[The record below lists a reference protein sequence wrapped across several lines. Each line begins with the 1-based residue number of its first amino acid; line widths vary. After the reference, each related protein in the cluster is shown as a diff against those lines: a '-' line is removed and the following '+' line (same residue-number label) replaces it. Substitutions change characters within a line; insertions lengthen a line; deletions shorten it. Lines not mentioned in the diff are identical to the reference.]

1 MGVLLPLQTYGIA
14 SRCIIIPR
22 HTAKKLTVDTAPSIS
37 SRTKKYRKRGTMS
50 NNQQPQ
56 SPRHW
61 HGTVGDRYEHHNVWV
76 RGGPPEPYRRPS
88 IPTTTAATA
97 TSDRRGSD
105 SSDMSSNSANL
116 SNSPPS
122 IGDRRRSTG
131 HGASS
136 LFESLTSQKRN
147 STDQTLNT
155 RRESWNEQGQQGG
168 FFAKWWDGYTRGG
181 SK

>member
-1 MGVLLPLQTYGIA
+1 
-14 SRCIIIPR
+14 
-22 HTAKKLTVDTAPSIS
+22 
-37 SRTKKYRKRGTMS
+37 MS
-50 NNQQPQ
+50 NNNQQPQ

-88 IPTTTAATA
+88 IPITTAATA

-116 SNSPPS
+116 SNSPPPS

-147 STDQTLNT
+147 STDQSLNT

>member
-1 MGVLLPLQTYGIA
+1 
-14 SRCIIIPR
+14 
-22 HTAKKLTVDTAPSIS
+22 
-37 SRTKKYRKRGTMS
+37 MS

-61 HGTVGDRYEHHNVWV
+61 HGTVGDRYEHLNVWV
-76 RGGPPEPYRRPS
+76 RGGPPETYRRPS

-122 IGDRRRSTG
+122 VGDRRRSTG

-147 STDQTLNT
+147 STDQTFNT

-168 FFAKWWDGYTRGG
+168 LFAKWWDGYTRGG